1 MIDEIASIDELFRM
15 LVHTE
20 SDIDLRCYESLE
32 CPDTYAFVE
41 PPCAYYAKL
50 LDESFSKRAKRIKA
64 SHHEIMKYSRLTA
77 KEAAKSLGISM
88 YHLRL
93 ACRHYGYSVWPKRA
107 GKRLKVSQF
116 V

>member
-1 MIDEIASIDELFRM
+1 MIDEIASIDELYRM

-20 SDIDLRCYESLE
+20 NDIDLRCYESFE
-32 CPDTYAFVE
+32 CPDAFVE

-50 LDESFSKRAKRIKA
+50 LDESFSKRAKRLKA
-64 SHHEIMKYSRLTA
+64 THQEIARYSRLTA

-88 YHLRL
+88 YQLRQ
-93 ACRHYGYSVWPKRA
+93 ACRYYGYSVWPKRT